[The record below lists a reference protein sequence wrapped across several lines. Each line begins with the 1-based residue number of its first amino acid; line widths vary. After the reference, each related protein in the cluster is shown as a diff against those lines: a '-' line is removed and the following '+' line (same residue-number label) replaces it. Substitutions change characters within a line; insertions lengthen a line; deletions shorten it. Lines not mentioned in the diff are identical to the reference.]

1 MGTITVH
8 TAENSLRM
16 HPLRKFLNIAEWSSR
31 LEAAVAHAS
40 LVARAPG
47 RSASTHRLLTLCY
60 QPEWGRLAPFSSARF
75 AMNAVSPLP
84 HLSATDA
91 RGFGHVDTWVFDL
104 DNTLYPPEA
113 LVWPQVDERITV
125 YIMEM
130 FGLDGL
136 SARALQKYFYHR
148 YGTTLRALID
158 EYGIEPY
165 DFLDFAHDID
175 HSAIELDPSL
185 GRAIETLP
193 GRKLILTN
201 GSRCH
206 AENVARK
213 LGILDHFEDV
223 FDIAASDFV
232 PSRAAIFED
241 IAKNLVVPHDL
252 GMTTTLVVPKT
263 ADPFRENFEQEAV
276 AAPHIDHIT
285 DDLAGFLGGPVRVNG
300 GAR

>member
-1 MGTITVH
+1 VGPLGPIFV
-8 TAENSLRM
+8 AM
-16 HPLRKFLNIAEWSSR
+16 H
-31 LEAAVAHAS
+31 VA
-40 LVARAPG
+40 
-47 RSASTHRLLTLCY
+47 
-60 QPEWGRLAPFSSARF
+60 
-75 AMNAVSPLP
+75 SPLP
-84 HLSATDA
+84 HLSAA
-91 RGFGHVDTWVFDL
+91 HSRGFAHVDTWVFDL
-104 DNTLYPPEA
+104 DNTLYPHEA
-113 LVWPQVDERITV
+113 RVWPQVDERITA
-125 YIMEM
+125 YIMNM

-136 SARALQKYFYHR
+136 SARALQKHFYHR

-175 HSAIELDPSL
+175 HSAIALDEGL
-185 GRAIETLP
+185 GNAIERLP

-201 GSRCH
+201 GSRKH

-223 FDIAASDFV
+223 FDIAAADFV
-232 PSRAAIFED
+232 PKPDRRAYERFLVRHVVEPRRAAIFED

-285 DDLAGFLGGPVRVNG
+285 DDLAGFLEGPVRTNG
-300 GAR
+300 AAQGAI